1 MRRTDPTLFTIGHG
15 TAQIDAF
22 IASLRRF
29 DVANVVD
36 VRRFAGSKRNPQ
48 FGAEALARSL
58 REAEIAY
65 RNEVDLGGR
74 RRAEKASHNTGLR
87 NEAFR
92 AYADYMETAEF
103 RRAFDALV
111 DEAAAS
117 RTAIM
122 CSETVW
128 WRCHRRLIA
137 DAAVLLRETPVRHII
152 GDAAKPHLL
161 TGGVRVEEGLLRYL
175 PVDV

>member
-1 MRRTDPTLFTIGHG
+1 MTPLFTIGHG

-29 DVANVVD
+29 DIASVVD

-48 FGAEALARSL
+48 FGAQALAQSL
-58 REAEIAY
+58 GEAGIGY

-74 RRAEKASHNTGLR
+74 RRAVPESKNVGLR

-92 AYADYMETAEF
+92 AYADYMETPEF
-103 RRAFDALV
+103 RGAFDTLIST
-111 DEAAAS
+111 AAS
-117 RTAIM
+117 QRTAIM
-122 CSETVW
+122 CSETLW

-137 DAAVLLRETPVRHII
+137 DAAVLLAGAAVEHII
-152 GDAAKPHLL
+152 GDAAKPHLP
-161 TGGVRVEEGLLRYL
+161 TAGVRVEEGLLRYL
-175 PVDV
+175 PEDV